1 MNASTTLQQR
11 LAAERQQFNRLV
23 SAAGAGNLMHLQICC
38 DKARKA
44 KRGRAVEIAQSAII
58 DFVRRNKA
66 SKRPISSDEFA
77 TLSMTFYYLDLSETT
92 ASREWHTASGAFDF
106 VVLNCMEA

>member
-23 SAAGAGNLMHLQICC
+23 GAAGAGRLAYLQICC
-38 DKARKA
+38 DKARRA

-58 DFVRRNKA
+58 DFVRWNKS
-66 SKRPISSDEFA
+66 SKRPISSDDFA
-77 TLSMTFYYLDLSETT
+77 LLSMTFYYIDLSETT
-92 ASREWHTASGAFDF
+92 ASKEWHTASGAFDY
-106 VVLNCMEA
+106 VISNCMEA

>member
-23 SAAGAGNLMHLQICC
+23 GAAGAGNLTHLQICC

-44 KRGRAVEIAQSAII
+44 KRGREVETAQSAII

-66 SKRPISSDEFA
+66 SKQPISSDEFA
-77 TLSMTFYYLDLSETT
+77 LLSMTYYYIDLSETT
-92 ASREWHTASGAFDF
+92 ASLEWHSASGAFDY
-106 VVLNCMEA
+106 VVSNCMEA